1 MEANITMTISESES
15 ALFKFD
21 CGGFQP
27 YNGEDHVMLKFLE
40 SLYLIEI
47 TYFDPEGCPYVKKS
61 RYYYEI
67 IEAYAVKRAVEK
79 MTAANIL

>member
-1 MEANITMTISESES
+1 MEANITMTISEIER
-15 ALFKFD
+15 ALSNFD

-40 SLYLIEI
+40 NLSLIEV
-47 TYFDPEGCPYVKKS
+47 TYFDPEGYPYVKKNK
-61 RYYYEI
+61 YYYQI